1 MSSTSATGSPEFNT
15 GNAQPATQADAQL
28 SKSAASKVFRVAPPQ
43 LSNNRPLTQG
53 TWTHTLDPLS
63 IQFRAAAGD
72 PAISDFDKQKE
83 VTGALWGRLQHL
95 IPKSGY
101 EPMGFVFGV
110 IFDQDADSVP
120 YITLCC
126 STSASC
132 KAIAEELSVIIVDHS
147 RQRASVYTQH
157 ASLNVIPEELV
168 PIDVCGASVLPS
180 ELSCFV
186 DALGKA
192 VSSNGSLS
200 GPVRTM
206 ITAVEGHNTLQRV
219 VRAFVKLL
227 PAVMEGALCALLNN
241 GEMMLP
247 WKGTDLMI
255 RQLCRHLP
263 CYKTYATAW
272 PDQVAIFEGRAAA
285 GQSSADGPED
295 SVTNSPG
302 SASKKRKSS
311 SE

>member
-1 MSSTSATGSPEFNT
+1 MSSTSATDSPKLNT

-72 PAISDFDKQKE
+72 AAISDFDKQKE
-83 VTGALWGRLQHL
+83 VTDALWGRLEHL

-101 EPMGFVFGV
+101 EPMSFVFGV

-157 ASLNVIPEELV
+157 ASLAAIPQDLV

-180 ELSCFV
+180 GLSCFV

-192 VSSNGSLS
+192 VSCNGSLS
-200 GPVRTM
+200 GPIRTM
-206 ITAVEGHNTLQRV
+206 ITAVEGPDSLQRV
-219 VRAFVKLL
+219 VRAFVKLSSG
-227 PAVMEGALCALLNN
+227 VMEGPLCALLQN
-241 GEMMLP
+241 GDFKIA

-255 RQLCRHLP
+255 RQLCRHLS
-263 CYKTYATAW
+263 CYKSYATTR
-272 PDQVAIFEGRAAA
+272 PDDVASFEGRFA
-285 GQSSADGPED
+285 GSSSADAIEH
-295 SVTNSPG
+295 SATNSPG
-302 SASKKRKSS
+302 NASKKRKSNT
-311 SE
+311 E